1 MRKKKILTW
10 IFLTGAVLVFLF
22 PILLLIANSLM
33 GQEELTASYGSV
45 LYGNKGNLE
54 WKLFPLYPTLRAYCS
69 GIL

>member
-22 PILLLIANSLM
+22 PILRLMANSLM

-54 WKLFPLYPTLRAYCS
+54 WKLFPLYPTLRAY
-69 GIL
+69 IQTLR

>member
-22 PILLLIANSLM
+22 PILLLMANSLM

-54 WKLFPLYPTLRAYCS
+54 WKLFPLYPTL
-69 GIL
+69 